1 MVGDGRGRGVKFD
14 SHSVGLEVQAATIS
28 NGVSFFATVIGN
40 CRRCRRRPLA
50 TCEKLMVAAKVF
62 PHNFCASFAPFLSF
76 LFFCVVRVEGFPVEA
91 KGLQG
96 HITHGRTTRWRFL
109 ITPRAGNKCALKLV
123 TRNSLRLPRTFV
135 KSANELAAQ
144 SPARRVS
151 TILRVNRMGYFLLGN
166 RSAAATAVTAAAT
179 AISG

>member
-1 MVGDGRGRGVKFD
+1 M
-14 SHSVGLEVQAATIS
+14 
-28 NGVSFFATVIGN
+28 
-40 CRRCRRRPLA
+40 
-50 TCEKLMVAAKVF
+50 
-62 PHNFCASFAPFLSF
+62 
-76 LFFCVVRVEGFPVEA
+76 RVEGFPVEA

-135 KSANELAAQ
+135 KSTNELAAQ

-151 TILRVNRMGYFLLGN
+151 TNLRVERLGNFLLGN
-166 RSAAATAVTAAAT
+166 RSAAAAAVIAAAT

>member
-1 MVGDGRGRGVKFD
+1 M
-14 SHSVGLEVQAATIS
+14 H
-28 NGVSFFATVIGN
+28 
-40 CRRCRRRPLA
+40 
-50 TCEKLMVAAKVF
+50 
-62 PHNFCASFAPFLSF
+62 LSF

-96 HITHGRTTRWRFL
+96 HITHGRTTRWRFV

-135 KSANELAAQ
+135 KSTNELAAQ
-144 SPARRVS
+144 SPARRV
-151 TILRVNRMGYFLLGN
+151 TRNLRVKRMGYFLLGN
-166 RSAAATAVTAAAT
+166 RSAAAVIAAAT